1 MNRYYQSVARLA
13 AIGLPLLLSGC
24 AAYFHQPTGPRSARL
39 GEETAVT
46 TNLRSLPPAR
56 DKIVAAVYKF
66 RDQTGQYKQS
76 ENGTSFSTAISQGTT
91 NILLKALE
99 ESNWFTPIERENVA
113 NLLNERKI
121 VRSSV
126 AQYKEGENLP
136 PLLFAGII
144 LEGGIVSYDANVI
157 TGGAGLRYFS
167 SGGSTQY
174 RQDRVTVYLRAVATR
189 SGKILKTIYTS
200 KTILSQ
206 SVDASVFRFV
216 SFKRLLEAETGFTT
230 TEPGQMAVTEAI
242 EKAVYAL
249 IVEGIQDG
257 LWSVSEKAAAQT
269 KPLMD
274 SYERE
279 KTEMSQTDVYG
290 TRASMTAATRFSIHP
305 YIDGTRLYSD
315 YIQKATRFGYGLTL
329 EGYLTPAVGIQINAA
344 NGNMTSGDVNRQFS
358 SLGASVLFRA
368 LPNNPVSPLFTV
380 GGSRLVQHPGR
391 SGYSLQGQRYAEASG
406 GAGVQYNPNRLIGLR
421 AMMEAHLPFS
431 DQLDG
436 VTAGLYN
443 DYYLRGTLGLT
454 INLGRFGR
462 AKPGKTTP
470 LSVTPAQSQSVQAMP
485 PAVTPPVVPKAVPKN
500 P

>member
-1 MNRYYQSVARLA
+1 MNRLYQVMARWG

-144 LEGGIVSYDANVI
+144 LEGGIVSYDANII

-249 IVEGIQDG
+249 VVEGIQDG
-257 LWSVSEKAAAQT
+257 LWSVSEKAAAQA
-269 KPLMD
+269 KPLLD

-290 TRASMTAATRFSIHP
+290 SRISTTAPARFSLQP
-305 YIDGTRLYSD
+305 YIDGTRLYTD
-315 YIQKATRFGYGLTL
+315 YTQRATRVGYGLSL
-329 EGYLTPAVGIQINAA
+329 EAYLTPVVGLQVNAA
-344 NGNMTSGDVNRQFS
+344 TGALTSGDVNRSFS

-368 LPNNPVSPLFTV
+368 LPNQPVSPLFTV
-380 GGSRLVQHPGR
+380 GGGMLVQR
-391 SGYSLQGQRYAEASG
+391 SAGTFYSLRGQRYGEATG
-406 GAGVQYNPNRLIGLR
+406 GAGVQYNPNRYIGIRTML
-421 AMMEAHLPFS
+421 EAHLPFS
-431 DQLDG
+431 DNIDG
-436 VTAGLYN
+436 LVAGLHN

-454 INLGRFGR
+454 VNLGRFGR
-462 AKPGKTTP
+462 VKPGKATP
-470 LSVTPAQSQSVQAMP
+470 ISVAPAP
-485 PAVTPPVVPKAVPKN
+485 PAPQATPPPATPKKP
-500 P
+500 